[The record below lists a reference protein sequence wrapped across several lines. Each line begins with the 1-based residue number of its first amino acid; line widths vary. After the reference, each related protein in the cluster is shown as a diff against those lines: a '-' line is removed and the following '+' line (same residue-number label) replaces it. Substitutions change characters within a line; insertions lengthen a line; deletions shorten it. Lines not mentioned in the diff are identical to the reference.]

1 MNVRQNTM
9 AILHYEPHDGFPVV
23 HFGFWGELLQQW
35 KAEGRIEGDLR
46 HYSDEVRP
54 ELEKKLGF
62 DFEWM
67 SQYGPNRSLMPG
79 FAREVLETYPDG
91 KKKIRNSAGLIEI
104 IRDGVV
110 SIPETVG
117 TTFSGRESWEREY
130 KPRLQPSAQRQNF
143 EALDRL
149 IAKQDAQTHRPVM
162 FEAGSLMGII
172 RDMLGVEELSYLY
185 ADDEDLYRE
194 IIDTVAAVQYDN
206 VKTALERGLRP
217 DVAHFWEDI
226 CYKNGPLVTPSVF
239 AEFVGPHYRRIT
251 SLLREYGCDIVSLDC
266 DGCIDSLL
274 PIWLE
279 NGVNTMFPIE
289 VGTWQAS
296 IAPWREKY
304 GKALRGVGGMN
315 KNVFAMDY
323 AAVDR
328 EIERLRPLVELGGY
342 IPCPDHR
349 IPLGAKWE
357 NIQYYCE
364 RFRKVFSA

>member
-1 MNVRQNTM
+1 MNVRENTM
-9 AILHYEPHDGFPVV
+9 AILHYKPYDYFPVV
-23 HFGFWGELLQQW
+23 HFGFWDELLAKW
-35 KAEGRIEGDLR
+35 KVEGRIDAPL
-46 HYSDEVRP
+46 SDYGKVSA

-62 DFEWM
+62 DFEWISM
-67 SQYGPNRSLMPG
+67 YHPNRSLFPT
-79 FAREVLETYPDG
+79 FEEKVLETFPDG
-91 KKKIRNSAGLIEI
+91 KRKIRNSNGLIEI
-104 IRDGVV
+104 CRDGVV

-117 TTFSGRESWEREY
+117 TTFAGRKSWEADY
-130 KPRLQPSAQRQNF
+130 KWRLQPDENRQNF

-149 IAKQDAQTHRPVM
+149 IATQDGFSARPIQIEV
-162 FEAGSLMGII
+162 GSLMGII

-185 ADDEDLYRE
+185 ADDEELYRE
-194 IIDTVAAVQYDN
+194 IVDTVGNLQYEN

-217 DVAHFWEDI
+217 DVGHFWEDI

-239 AEFVGPHYRRIT
+239 YELVGPHYKRIT
-251 SLLREYGCDIVSLDC
+251 DLLNVYGCDIVSLDC
-266 DGCIDSLL
+266 DGWIDHLI
-274 PIWLE
+274 PTWLE

-289 VGTWQAS
+289 VGTWNAN

-304 GKALRGVGGMN
+304 GKEIRGVGGMN
-315 KNVFAMDY
+315 KNVFAADY
-323 AAVDR
+323 SAIDR

-364 RFRKVFSA
+364 RFRKTFQL